1 MRIIG
6 DPQIGA
12 VVFDAYGTVF
22 DVHSAVMRHG
32 AELGA
37 LAQPVS
43 DLWRAKQLE
52 YTWVRTLSGRYQSFW
67 ALTEA
72 SLDYALA
79 LLAPA
84 HKALCPRLLEAYRE
98 LSAYPDAAAALA
110 RLKQAGLKTAI
121 LSNGDSDLLIRAV
134 GAAGLTDGFDALLS
148 VDAIRAYKT
157 APAAYHLVAEQ
168 LGVAPG
174 ATVFVSSNRWDIAG
188 AVAAGFRC
196 VWLNRAGR
204 PDEYPDLAP
213 EAVIGGLNGL

>member
-1 MRIIG
+1 
-6 DPQIGA
+6 
-12 VVFDAYGTVF
+12 
-22 DVHSAVMRHG
+22 
-32 AELGA
+32 
-37 LAQPVS
+37 
-43 DLWRAKQLE
+43 LWRAKQLE
-52 YTWVRTLSGRYQSFW
+52 YTWVRTLSDRYQSFW

-84 HKALCPRLLEAYRE
+84 HKGLRPRLLEAYRE

-121 LSNGDSDLLIRAV
+121 LSNGDSDLLTRAV
-134 GAAGLTDGFDALLS
+134 AAAGLTDGFDALLS

-157 APAAYHLVAEQ
+157 APEAYRLVEER

-188 AVAAGFRC
+188 AVVAGFRC

-213 EAVIGGLNGL
+213 EAVITGLDAL